1 MSKFTA
7 ENYKSF
13 FAYRN
18 FSELNPK
25 ERKELIKFTVEK
37 IREDKGL
44 AAVKFRCKD
53 MERENRGY
61 CSQEKSLFG
70 KFKNHNLVLN
80 SDILYSKRAN
90 ISYETFNTI
99 NHELEHAMQ
108 YENNANVE
116 LSNDIP
122 EILEQRLND
131 EHYYA
136 ADGDKIVG
144 LFNDERSA
152 RFDTQT
158 DYQLYRAQ
166 ACESDAREAGL
177 QAVEKLRIDNERN
190 GVIDEH
196 IIDYLDAKH
205 ADDIVDNREMLSKLG
220 MHSRE
225 KLAKEQLSYISE
237 EKISSEQREKVLEY
251 ARKKDYEVAQKVLED
266 DHYNLSEDEIFE
278 KFNSN
283 EEYGDFFE
291 TDRYNELKVK
301 DNERSHYKYGNY
313 KWEDDEEGLNNN
325 PDYSSER
332 ESFASF
338 MNDENTDSCLFN
350 ESLDNNNNSVQE
362 NNNR

>member
-1 MSKFTA
+1 MSKFTT

-25 ERKELIKFTVEK
+25 ERKDLIKFTVEK

-70 KFKNHNLVLN
+70 EFKNHNLVLN

-144 LFNDERSA
+144 LFNDERTA
-152 RFDTQT
+152 RFDIQT

-190 GVIDEH
+190 GVIDDQ
-196 IIDYLDAKH
+196 IINYLDAQH
-205 ADDIVDNREMLSKLG
+205 ADDIVDSREMLTSELI
-220 MHSRE
+220 SAAVLYSISVIE
-225 KLAKEQLSYISE
+225 VSQLSSPLNPVATKLNAGFSSPYVFSQSLMAIDKSALRISNAYGM
-237 EKISSEQREKVLEY
+237 EKEFDQSLCLTSM
-251 ARKKDYEVAQKVLED
+251 VALPE
-266 DHYNLSEDEIFE
+266 
-278 KFNSN
+278 
-283 EEYGDFFE
+283 
-291 TDRYNELKVK
+291 
-301 DNERSHYKYGNY
+301 
-313 KWEDDEEGLNNN
+313 
-325 PDYSSER
+325 
-332 ESFASF
+332 
-338 MNDENTDSCLFN
+338 
-350 ESLDNNNNSVQE
+350 
-362 NNNR
+362 